1 MLRTHI
7 RQERSEYTSFS
18 MLEKA
23 ETETTHGACFGFF
36 VTYFRRDEVKRAG
49 VRCNKETASRTVIK
63 SAHFHT
69 NPLKNT
75 NYSHSRI
82 FFLSGNTIA
91 GDTDSSSSPIF
102 RNSSVSSRSAPSSPQ
117 IPIHFPSACALSAAI
132 LIIASTAG

>member
-1 MLRTHI
+1 MEMVLLITVRETVSLLLRTHI

-63 SAHFHT
+63 S
-69 NPLKNT
+69 
-75 NYSHSRI
+75 
-82 FFLSGNTIA
+82 TI
-91 GDTDSSSSPIF
+91 SI
-102 RNSSVSSRSAPSSPQ
+102 
-117 IPIHFPSACALSAAI
+117 
-132 LIIASTAG
+132 